1 MQKKLEYLARNCGL
15 ATILKVLM
23 GKHGFYNGGK
33 SENFEIQLLAR
44 KKSTNIGLDYSKR
57 CGRSIFGGM
66 FSKKS

>member
-33 SENFEIQLLAR
+33 SENFELRI
-44 KKSTNIGLDYSKR
+44 KKQKSKFRRNCFDNEVSDWAKHGLM
-57 CGRSIFGGM
+57 CP
-66 FSKKS
+66 